1 MFKWLPRILIW
12 QVISSFL
19 TLNSVLKNRYIYDA
33 MIQLSHLTHHW
44 NFAENKFVTR
54 LLKRWN
60 VKVNPNGICNNIKFY
75 NLETRFYGVWNPPPF
90 IEIKMK
96 IQTEK
101 KFHSF
106 LCMLLQWHY
115 LQEVSEIL
123 FYFLVRLIPFHVI
136 PKKMKGGDIIS
147 LTLFWAI
154 IIEWQLTGNR
164 RPRL

>member
-1 MFKWLPRILIW
+1 M
-12 QVISSFL
+12 
-19 TLNSVLKNRYIYDA
+19 YIYDA

-44 NFAENKFVTR
+44 NFAENKFVKR

-60 VKVNPNGICNNIKFY
+60 VKLNPNGICNNIKFH
-75 NLETRFYGVWNPPPF
+75 NVETRFYGVWNPPPS

-96 IQTEK
+96 IQRK
-101 KFHSF
+101 KITSF
-106 LCMLLQWHY
+106 SLYAFTMALLTRGFWN
-115 LQEVSEIL
+115 LVL
-123 FYFLVRLIPFHVI
+123 FLVRLIPFHVI
-136 PKKMKGGDIIS
+136 PKTMKGGDIIS